1 MTTEYEKALQASID
15 RVVEARELLD
25 AEIDE
30 FANTADLAP
39 VVSALHTLA
48 RLAEAAATLLSMAE
62 IVDGKA
68 RPKETPDV

>member
-1 MTTEYEKALQASID
+1 MPTEYEKALQASID

-30 FANTADLAP
+30 FANTADLGP
-39 VVSALHTLA
+39 IVEVLRSLS
-48 RLAEAAATLLSMAE
+48 RLAESAADLLALAE

-68 RPKETPDV
+68 RPKESPNA